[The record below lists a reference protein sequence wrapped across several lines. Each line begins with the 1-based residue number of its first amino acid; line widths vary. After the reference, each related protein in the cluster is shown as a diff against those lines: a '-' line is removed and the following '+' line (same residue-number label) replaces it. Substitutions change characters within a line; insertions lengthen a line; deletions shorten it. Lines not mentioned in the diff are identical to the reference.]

1 MNQEEDETMTYRAVV
16 ELWAAERESL
26 QYVLPYTARKAA
38 QKALLFSPWMAEA
51 EIDQIE
57 PSQVSAASMYLGS
70 KGGRQKKGLSTA
82 TLRAAH
88 LAGSQ
93 ACVWAVERG
102 LRQ

>member
-1 MNQEEDETMTYRAVV
+1 MTYRAVV

-57 PSQVSAASMYLGS
+57 PSQVSAALMYLGS
-70 KGGRQKKGLSTA
+70 KGGRQK
-82 TLRAAH
+82 RALDGYAQ
-88 LAGSQ
+88 GS
-93 ACVWAVERG
+93 ASS
-102 LRQ
+102 RQPSMRLGG

>member
-38 QKALLFSPWMAEA
+38 QKALLFAPWMAEA
-51 EIDQIE
+51 KIDQIE
-57 PSQVSAASMYLGS
+57 PSQVSAALMYLGS

-82 TLRAAH
+82 TLRAAP
-88 LAGSQ
+88 
-93 ACVWAVERG
+93 
-102 LRQ
+102 